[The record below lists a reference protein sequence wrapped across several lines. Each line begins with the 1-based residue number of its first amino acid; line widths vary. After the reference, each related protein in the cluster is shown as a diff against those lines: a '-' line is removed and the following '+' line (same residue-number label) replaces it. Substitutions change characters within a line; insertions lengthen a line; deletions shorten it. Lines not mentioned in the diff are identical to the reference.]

1 MALLDL
7 LKNPDSF
14 PIGRHGHSKNITY
27 LAGNNPKYHLQRVE
41 GWDYNTHDPILDGGK
56 TEATK
61 TTDYIFRGGLK
72 THTNR
77 VRQDLKRITKFLASH
92 QGAHF
97 ILRQGALQLLN
108 PQVNTRT
115 FNAGVSLLAQVAASG
130 ISRFKR
136 HGAIPEPASMDINS
150 TVGSSLNKAISD
162 SSIGARI
169 EGSKIGSALG
179 ITADGLGN
187 FAENAMG
194 GTYVSMIGNKR
205 REHMFSLGDPGA
217 PVSVSTT
224 DKILGNLNPFKKKP
238 SHGSYSLPTEV
249 KAKLDKINF
258 QTVYKSVDGKPTK
271 ENTSLDDK
279 FGNLKDFVNLKFEV
293 IKSDQENSDYSNVI
307 WFRAFLDGFSDNYN
321 AAHNEI
327 KYNGRG
333 ESFYTYNK
341 FNRAISLNFKI
352 AAQSRHE
359 MKPIYQKLNYLV
371 AQTAPNYSDGGR
383 IRTPYMRLTMG
394 DYFSRIP
401 GVLKSV
407 NVTWQ
412 TNYPWEVKT
421 DPINEDKEMKVL
433 PHLLDV
439 SVQFQP
445 IHDFTP
451 DNSLTAAYIGIGE
464 DRQGP
469 NYGLNDWRLAT
480 PPVNAPPDNAPE
492 PEPEPEPVVEEEKVG
507 TVEIGDLSMTGV
519 ENSITGETIDL
530 TGTNE
535 GDDLR
540 MWEDG
545 TVVNIQDL
553 INNQ

>member
-7 LKNPDSF
+7 LRNPDSF

-27 LAGNNPKYHLQRVE
+27 LPGNNPKYHLQRVE
-41 GWDYNTHDPILDGGK
+41 GWNYNTHDPILDGGK
-56 TEATK
+56 TESTR

-150 TVGSSLNKAISD
+150 TIGSSLGDAISE
-162 SSIGARI
+162 SSLGARI
-169 EGSKIGSALG
+169 EGSQIGSALG
-179 ITADGLGN
+179 ITAEGLGN

-205 REHMFSLGDPGA
+205 REHMFSTGDPGA

-238 SHGSYSLPTEV
+238 SYGSYSLPTEV
-249 KAKLDKINF
+249 KAKLDKINY
-258 QTVYKSVDGKPTK
+258 QTVYKTVDGKPTK

-279 FGNLKDFVNLKFEV
+279 FGNLKDFCNLKFEV
-293 IKSDQENSDYSNVI
+293 INAEQDTYSNVI
-307 WFRAFLDGFSDNYN
+307 WFRALLDGFTDNYT
-321 AAHNEI
+321 ATHNEI

-333 ESFYTYNK
+333 ENFYTYNK
-341 FNRAISLNFKI
+341 FNRSIGINFKI

-371 AQTAPNYSDGGR
+371 AQTAPNYSSGGR
-383 IRTPYMRLTMG
+383 IRTPYMKLTVG

-401 GVLKSV
+401 GVLKSC

-412 TNYPWEVKT
+412 TNYPWEIKV
-421 DPINEDKEMKVL
+421 DPINQDKSMKVL
-433 PHLLDV
+433 PHVLDV
-439 SVQFQP
+439 SVNFQP

-464 DRQGP
+464 DKEGP
-469 NYGLNDWRLAT
+469 NKGLNDWRLAV
-480 PPVNAPPDNAPE
+480 PPKNVPPDNTPEQE
-492 PEPEPEPVVEEEKVG
+492 PEEEVKKELIESVS
-507 TVEIGDLSMTGV
+507 VGDLSMTGV
-519 ENSITGETIDL
+519 ENSITGGTIDV
-530 TGTNE
+530 TGVNE
-535 GDDLR
+535 SDLR
-540 MWEDG
+540 LFDDG
-545 TVVNIQDL
+545 SVINLQEV
-553 INNQ
+553 INNQIGQ